1 MKTRNYTDADLT
13 VVSDNPEWT
22 DAELA
27 AAKPFSEALPEL
39 AAAIKRGRG
48 RPRSAT
54 PLEPVTLRLPPATIE
69 RFKAQGGDW
78 RARMASAIERG

>member
-1 MKTRNYTDADLT
+1 MKKRNYTDADLT

-27 AAKPFSEALPEL
+27 AAKPFSQALPEL

-48 RPRSAT
+48 RPRSAA
-54 PLEPVTLRLPPATIE
+54 PLEAVTLRLPPATIE

-78 RARMASAIERG
+78 RARMASTIEHG